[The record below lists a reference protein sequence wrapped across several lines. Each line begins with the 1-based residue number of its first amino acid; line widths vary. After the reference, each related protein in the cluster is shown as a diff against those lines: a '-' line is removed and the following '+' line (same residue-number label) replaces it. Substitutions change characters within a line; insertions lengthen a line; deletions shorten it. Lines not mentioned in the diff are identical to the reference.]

1 MGLAVVIIFGVIVV
15 LISVYGHRLSQK
27 TAVDYMIAGREIGA
41 FVMFFYMA
49 FVAYSAWTFYGYPG
63 YLYLH
68 GPGFMV
74 FAMSAHF
81 CIPALYFGL
90 GPRLWA
96 IGRMYGVISP
106 MEYLEKRYESPALR
120 VIGAIIL
127 IVFLVPYIGV
137 QCVGAGAGFQAA
149 LDVPFWVGGVYISVL
164 MLLVV
169 MLGGMRSVA
178 WVNVLLG
185 VIFAGAFGGALL
197 WIYLVALP
205 GGLSGAAQEIL
216 ARSPEALSTP
226 GPKGIWNYKAVFGL
240 TLAGMFIAGWPHL
253 VVGTLTARS
262 VRVLRSFAITFI
274 VLGGL
279 IFYSIPTLWGTIV
292 GPYLK
297 TGLTG
302 KQADAVV
309 QLVIE
314 QFLPSWFGIFVLMAV
329 VAAALST
336 VGTQLLVTG
345 IFFSRDIMSKLVKRQ
360 IKDTDLISWTR
371 WSLIVV
377 VIASLALAQMRP
389 VEMGLFLTQLSSP
402 GLTQWLP
409 LLVGGL
415 FWRGATKEG
424 AIVSLVASIIVLVVA
439 MNYKPITFGYP
450 AVVIAT
456 VVNLVLYVGV
466 SLMTKP
472 ASTET
477 LKLYF
482 DDVDAYLERENAA
495 AAAKKA

>member
-1 MGLAVVIIFGVIVV
+1 
-15 LISVYGHRLSQK
+15 
-27 TAVDYMIAGREIGA
+27 
-41 FVMFFYMA
+41 
-49 FVAYSAWTFYGYPG
+49 
-63 YLYLH
+63 
-68 GPGFMV
+68 
-74 FAMSAHF
+74 
-81 CIPALYFGL
+81 
-90 GPRLWA
+90 
-96 IGRMYGVISP
+96 
-106 MEYLEKRYESPALR
+106 
-120 VIGAIIL
+120 
-127 IVFLVPYIGV
+127 
-137 QCVGAGAGFQAA
+137 
-149 LDVPFWVGGVYISVL
+149 
-164 MLLVV
+164 
-169 MLGGMRSVA
+169 
-178 WVNVLLG
+178 
-185 VIFAGAFGGALL
+185 
-197 WIYLVALP
+197 
-205 GGLSGAAQEIL
+205 
-216 ARSPEALSTP
+216 
-226 GPKGIWNYKAVFGL
+226 
-240 TLAGMFIAGWPHL
+240 
-253 VVGTLTARS
+253 
-262 VRVLRSFAITFI
+262 
-274 VLGGL
+274 
-279 IFYSIPTLWGTIV
+279 
-292 GPYLK
+292 
-297 TGLTG
+297 
-302 KQADAVV
+302 V